1 MIMPLQAP
9 AIAREA
15 LSAIDKARQI
25 PPFSGRDASFDLARA
40 YQVTDEL
47 RRLRIARGEVQVGR
61 KIGFTNRNIWVQ
73 YGVHGPIWGDIYDGT
88 LHDISSLQAP
98 FPLAGLCEPQIEP
111 EIVLALSRTPESGMD
126 EHALLGCIGSIAHG
140 FEIVQ
145 SIYPGW
151 KFSAADTVA
160 AGGLHGAL
168 LLGPSMDI
176 ATIDDP
182 LRTLSTFTLTLS
194 RGGETVDG
202 GSGANVLG
210 SPVLALQNLVE
221 TLARDPFNAPLRE
234 GEIVTT
240 GTVTRAFPV
249 AAGQTWTTYLGGVP
263 LGGLTLTFG

>member
-1 MIMPLQAP
+1 M
-9 AIAREA
+9 AREA
-15 LSAIDKARQI
+15 LSAIDKVQQI
-25 PPFSGRDASFDLARA
+25 PPFSDRDPSFDLAKA
-40 YQVTDEL
+40 YQITAEL
-47 RRLRIARGEVQVGR
+47 RRLRIARGETQVGR
-61 KIGFTNRNIWVQ
+61 KIGFTNRNIWSQ
-73 YGVHGPIWGDIYDGT
+73 YGVHDPIWGDVYDGT

-98 FPLAGLCEPQIEP
+98 FPLAGFCEPQIEP
-111 EIVLALSRTPESGMD
+111 EIVLALSRVPEPGMD
-126 EHALLGCIGSIAHG
+126 EDALLGCIGSIAHG

-151 KFSAADTVA
+151 TFSAADTVA

-168 LLGPSMDI
+168 LLGPRVDI
-176 ATIDDP
+176 ATLADP
-182 LRTLSTFTLTLS
+182 LRTLSTFTLTLA
-194 RGGETVDG
+194 RDGETIDN

-210 SPVLALQNLVE
+210 SPILALRHLVE
-221 TLARDPFNAPLRE
+221 TLARDPFNTPLRE